1 METTDN
7 KSLWGPCAELWNGDL
22 ALVERIIAPDFVA
35 HAAPITGTGSDE
47 VHGREGLRGWVSG
60 IRAAIPDLTFST
72 QVGPVSEGDML
83 VGRWQARGT
92 YRGGI
97 PGVPAEAIGRRVHFS
112 GTDSLRVVNGLL
124 AEYWANADSLSF
136 MQQLGAVPP
145 LA

>member
-7 KSLWGPCAELWNGDL
+7 KALWGPWGDLWNGDL

-35 HAAPITGTGSDE
+35 HAAPITGIGSDE

-83 VGRWQARGT
+83 VGRWQAQGA

-97 PGVPAEAIGRRVHFS
+97 PGVPTEAIGRQVHFS
-112 GTDSLRVVNGLL
+112 GTDSLRVVNGQL
-124 AEYWANADSLSF
+124 AEYWANADSLLL
-136 MQQLGAVPP
+136 MQQLGAVTPST
-145 LA
+145 